1 MDNYWKMNFDNPGS
15 LYRGAPFWAW
25 NNKLDADQLKRQIDC
40 FKQMGLGGFH
50 MHPRTGMDTEY
61 LSDEF
66 FSMIKACRDH
76 AEATGMLAWLYDED
90 RWPSGAAGG
99 IVTRDERFRARHLL
113 FTPTPYAAEGRA
125 GDAHQNSTAGGNRY
139 ENGELLA
146 TYEIEL
152 TGGVLTAYRRLGD
165 AENADEGKATWYAYL
180 ETAMPSPWFNN
191 QTYVDTMSPKAM
203 KRFIEVTHERY
214 AEEIGESFGK
224 SVPAIFTDEP
234 QFVHKNALARAEDQ
248 SDVVM
253 PWTPDLAETFQI
265 AYGGDIL
272 DHLPEVFWELPDGAA
287 SAWRYRYHD
296 HVCERF
302 TQAFSDQIGDWCE
315 AHGIALTGH
324 MMNEPTLH
332 SQTISLG
339 ETMRC
344 YRLFQIPGI
353 DVLCDEMESEYATAK
368 QAQSAAHQYGRSGV
382 LSELYG
388 VTNWDF
394 DFAGHKRQGDWQAA
408 LGITYRVHHL
418 SMVSM
423 AGEAKRDYPASISY
437 QSPWYK
443 EYPVVEDH
451 FARVNSVLMSG
462 SPEVKVGV
470 IHPVESYWLA
480 WGPAEQTAA
489 ERQERD
495 ENFVNLIKWLL
506 YGFIDF
512 DFISESLLPEQK
524 NEPKQGGFAVGEME
538 YEVILVPGL
547 RTMRSTTLKR
557 LEEFATGGGRV
568 IFTGEIPNLV
578 DAEPS
583 DAPAAL
589 AARCQSIAYARTRVL
604 SALEP
609 ARNVKLVN
617 GQGVQVTHCLYQ
629 LRREGED
636 RTLFICNTNK
646 EQGQYGLTLD
656 LKGEWKV
663 ALLNTAS
670 GTEEGLAAKYRNG
683 HTRLAC
689 DLEPHGHLLLHL
701 APGRSEAGAGLQAAT
716 VTEVGRL
723 AGPVPVTLEEPNVLL
738 LDSAEFKIGEGGDWR
753 SRRHLL
759 EIDPILRDELGM
771 PTVDGH
777 MAQPWTDREP
787 VAHAAF
793 VHLGFRIESRVDV
806 AAPRL
811 ALENAGNTRILL
823 DGQEVEVHITGHFV
837 DEAIEVVNLPALSAS
852 THTLELIVDYN
863 RKTYIEW
870 CYLLGDF
877 GVELRGGKA
886 VITEPVRELAFG
898 DWTQQGLPFYA
909 GNLTYHCSLPVSGE
923 DLTLRTARFA
933 GPMVKV
939 EVNGEALP
947 LAFAP
952 YRARLGAASTGDTV
966 DITVFGNRVNAFGQ
980 VHSTVAKGNF
990 WYGPQSW
997 RSKGD
1002 QWADEYQ
1009 LRPMGLLTAP
1019 IVEAP

>member
-1 MDNYWKMNFDNPGS
+1 MANEWKKDFGAPDS
-15 LYRGAPFWAW
+15 RYRGAPFWAW

-40 FKQMGLGGFH
+40 FKEMGLGGFH

-66 FSMIKACRDH
+66 FSMIRACRDH

-113 FTPTPYAAEGRA
+113 FTPTPYAADTQSGE
-125 GDAHQNSTAGGNRY
+125 AHQNSTAGGNRY

-146 TYEIEL
+146 AYEVEL
-152 TGGVLTAYRRLGD
+152 TNGFLTAYRRLAD
-165 AENADEGKATWYAYL
+165 EESADEGKATWYAYL
-180 ETAMPSPWFNN
+180 ETAMPSSWFNN
-191 QTYVDTMSPKAM
+191 QTYVDTMSPEAM
-203 KRFIEVTHERY
+203 KRFIEVTHEAY
-214 AEEIGESFGK
+214 AKEIGESFGN

-234 QFVHKNALARAEDQ
+234 QFVHKQSLARAEDQ
-248 SDVVM
+248 NDIVM
-253 PWTPDLAETFQI
+253 PWTPDLPETFQTT
-265 AYGGDIL
+265 YDGDLL
-272 DHLPEVFWELPDGAA
+272 DHLPEVFWELPERKA
-287 SAWRYRYHD
+287 SIWRYRYHD

-315 AHGIALTGH
+315 AHGIDLTGH
-324 MMNEPTLH
+324 MMSEATLG
-332 SQTISLG
+332 SQTGALG
-339 ETMRC
+339 ESMRG
-344 YRLFQIPGI
+344 YRSFQLPGI
-353 DVLCDEMESEYATAK
+353 DVLCDWKDGEYATAK
-368 QAQSAAHQYGRSGV
+368 QAQSAAHQYGRKGV

-408 LGITYRVHHL
+408 LGITHRVHHL

-462 SPEVKVGV
+462 APEVKVGV
-470 IHPVESYWLA
+470 IHPIESYWLA
-480 WGPAEQTAA
+480 CGPQEQTAD

-495 ENFVNLIKWLL
+495 DNFRCLLQWLL

-512 DFISESLLPEQK
+512 DFISESLLPDQK
-524 NEPKQGGFAVGEME
+524 SEPKQGGFAVGEME
-538 YEVILVPGL
+538 YDVILVPGL
-547 RTMRSTTLKR
+547 RTIRGTTLER
-557 LEEFATGGGRV
+557 LESFAAAGGRI
-568 IFTGEIPNLV
+568 IFAGEVPSLV
-578 DAEPS
+578 DATPS
-583 DAPAAL
+583 EAPTAL
-589 AARCQSIAYARTRVL
+589 AARCDAVAYARTRIL
-604 SALEP
+604 AALEP
-609 ARNVKLVN
+609 ARTVKLEN
-617 GQGVQVTHCLYQ
+617 GQGVQVTNCLYQ

-636 RTLFICNTNK
+636 RTLFLCNTDRD
-646 EQGQYGLTLD
+646 QGQYGLTLD
-656 LKGEWKV
+656 LLGEW
-663 ALLNTAS
+663 AITNLDTAS
-670 GTEEGLAAKYRNG
+670 GEESRLAATYRDG
-683 HTRLAC
+683 HTRLSC
-689 DLEPHGHLLLHL
+689 DLEAHGHLLLHL
-701 APGRSEAGAGLQAAT
+701 TAGRCEKGEHVQAPALEN
-716 VTEVGRL
+716 VGRL
-723 AGPVPVTLEEPNVLL
+723 SGPVPVTLEEANVLL
-738 LDSAEFKIGEGGDWR
+738 LDGAEFRIGEDGEWR

-759 EIDPILRDELGM
+759 EIDPIVRDELGL

-787 VAHAAF
+787 VEHAADL
-793 VHLGFRIESRVDV
+793 HLGFKIESRVDV
-806 AAPRL
+806 AEPQL
-811 ALENAGNTRILL
+811 ALENAAGTRILL
-823 DGQEVEVHITGHFV
+823 DGEEVRAEVIGYFT
-837 DEAIEVVNLPALSAS
+837 DEAIEVVPLPALSAG

-877 GVELRGGKA
+877 GVEVRGDRA

-909 GNLTYHCSLPVSGE
+909 GNLTYHCSLPVGGA
-923 DLTLRTARFA
+923 DLVLRTAHFA
-933 GPMVKV
+933 GPLVKV
-939 EVNGEALP
+939 ERDGKTHP

-952 YRARLGAASTGDTV
+952 YRAPLGQVNAGDTV

-997 RSKGD
+997 RSGGD

-1019 IVEAP
+1019 IVER